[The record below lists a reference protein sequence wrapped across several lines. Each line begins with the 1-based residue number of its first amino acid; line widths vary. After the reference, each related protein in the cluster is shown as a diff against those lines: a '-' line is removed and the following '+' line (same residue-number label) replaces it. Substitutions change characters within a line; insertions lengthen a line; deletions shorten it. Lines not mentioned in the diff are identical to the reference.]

1 MSTKVEEIH
10 PAEVKA
16 RLDQRLPDF
25 VLLDCREPEEIAIAR
40 IDGAL
45 QIPMGDI
52 PTRLQSLDPS
62 KEYVVFCHHGVRSA
76 HVVAFL
82 RKQEFERVRNMT
94 GGIDAWSREVDP
106 NVPRYQ

>member
-1 MSTKVEEIH
+1 MN
-10 PAEVKA
+10 PAEVNA
-16 RLDQRLPDF
+16 LLVAHSPDF

-45 QIPMGDI
+45 HIPMGEI
-52 PTRLQSLDPS
+52 PSRLQSLDPA

-76 HVVAFL
+76 HVVSFL

-94 GGIDAWSREVDP
+94 GGIDAWSRDVDP
-106 NVPRYQ
+106 TVPRYD